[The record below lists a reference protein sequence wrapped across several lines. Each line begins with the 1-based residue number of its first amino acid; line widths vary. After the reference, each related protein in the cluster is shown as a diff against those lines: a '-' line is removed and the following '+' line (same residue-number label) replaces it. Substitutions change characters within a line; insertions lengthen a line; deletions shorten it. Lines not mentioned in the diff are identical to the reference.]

1 MMSDTAVT
9 LFLERVRADGH
20 RPALRLLAAGGAP
33 RDETLTWRAWAERAR
48 AFAAALVANGHR
60 PGEHV
65 AILAGNGLEWPVA
78 DLGVLMAGGVS
89 VGIYPTSAPGQVRQV
104 LEDCGAAFVVV
115 DTAAQ
120 LAKVRAVRHDLSGL
134 RTVVATE
141 ADGGMD
147 VIAWAEW
154 MAHGEAAL
162 GGVPEIGHTLAQ
174 RTNDASPDDTAIL
187 IYTSG
192 STGEPKGA
200 MLSHRT
206 ILASAASIRDTL
218 GLHAGDRSL
227 SFLPF
232 CHSAERIFGLYTR
245 ILVGME
251 AGLVPDHTRVWKAA
265 EAFRPTLFG
274 GLPRFYEKAADVLRA
289 ERLTAAGDE
298 RDRWERTLTLGTE
311 RSRLRRAGQPVP
323 PGLEDAWRT
332 AGATLNDRARALFGG
347 EVRLATSG
355 GATLPLDVAEMLDAL
370 GITILGGYGLTEHLC
385 AVFNRPARYAFD
397 NAGPPMPGTELGIAE
412 DGEVLLRRG
421 ALTFSGYHGRP
432 RETADA
438 FTDDGGWLRTGDL
451 GRVDAHGA
459 LRISGRRKE
468 LIALSNGKKI
478 APLPIESALAQDPW
492 IHQAML
498 YGEGR
503 RFVSALLVLSRPELE
518 SWARRHAADPDD
530 PSVVHDPRLYA
541 SIQAAVDRINAGLS
555 NPERVRRFALLHLP
569 FEGDDLTP
577 TLKLRRAV
585 IAERHR
591 DRLEALYQEP

>member
-1 MMSDTAVT
+1 MADTAVSV
-9 LFLERVRADGH
+9 FLERVRADGH
-20 RPALRLLAAGGAP
+20 RPALRLLAAGGAA
-33 RDETLTWRAWAERAR
+33 RDETLSWREWAERAR
-48 AFAAALVANGHR
+48 AYAAALVADGHR

-65 AILAGNGLEWPVA
+65 AILAGNGVEWPVA

-104 LEDCGAAFVVV
+104 LADCGAVAVVV
-115 DTAAQ
+115 DSAAQ
-120 LAKVRAVRHDLSGL
+120 LAKVRAVRHELPAL
-134 RTVVATE
+134 RTVIA
-141 ADGGMD
+141 ADSDGGMD
-147 VIAWAEW
+147 VVGWGEW
-154 MAHGEAAL
+154 MALGASAL
-162 GGVPEIGHTLAQ
+162 AGDPEIGHALAE
-174 RTNDASPDDTAIL
+174 RTNEAAPDDVAIL

-206 ILASAASIRDTL
+206 VLASAASIRDAL

-251 AGLVPDHTRVWKAA
+251 TGLVPDHNRVWQAA
-265 EAFRPTLFG
+265 ESFRPTLFG
-274 GLPRFYEKAADVLRA
+274 GLPRFYEKAAEALRA
-289 ERLTAAGDE
+289 EQAAAGGEE
-298 RDRWERTLTLGTE
+298 RVRWERTLLLGGE

-323 PGLEDAWRT
+323 RELEDEWRT
-332 AGATLNDRARALFGG
+332 VGGPLIERARAFFGG
-347 EVRLATSG
+347 DVRLATSG
-355 GATLPLDVAEMLDAL
+355 GATLPLDVAELLDAL

-385 AVFNRPARYAFD
+385 AVFNRPGRYAFD
-397 NAGPPMPGTELGIAE
+397 AAGPPMPGTELGIAE
-412 DGEVLLRRG
+412 DGEILIHRS

-432 RETADA
+432 RETREA
-438 FTDDGGWLRTGDL
+438 FSDDGRWLRTGDL
-451 GRVDAHGA
+451 GRIGEDGA
-459 LRISGRRKE
+459 LRVQGRKKE

-478 APLPIESALAQDPW
+478 APLPIESALARDPW

-503 RFVSALLVLSRPELE
+503 RFVSALLVVSRPALQ
-518 SWARRHAADPDD
+518 SWARAHAANPDD

-541 SIQAAVDRINAGLS
+541 TIQQAVDRINAGLS

-569 FEGDDLTP
+569 FDGEDLTP
-577 TLKLRRAV
+577 TLKLRRTV

-591 DRLEALYQEP
+591 DRLEALYQDS

>member
-1 MMSDTAVT
+1 MADTAVSV
-9 LFLERVRADGH
+9 FLDRVRADGH
-20 RPALRLLAAGGAP
+20 RPALRLLAAGGAA
-33 RDETLTWRAWAERAR
+33 RDETLTWRQWAERSR
-48 AFAAALVANGHR
+48 AFAAALVAGGHR
-60 PGEHV
+60 AGEHV

-89 VGIYPTSAPGQVRQV
+89 AGIYPTNAPGQVRQV
-104 LEDCGAAFVVV
+104 LSDCGAVVV
-115 DTAAQ
+115 IVDSAAQ
-120 LAKVRAVRHDLSGL
+120 LAKVRAVRHELPEL
-134 RTVVATE
+134 RTIVATE
-141 ADGGMD
+141 ADGEMD
-147 VIAWAEW
+147 VFSWAEW

-162 GGVPEIGHTLAQ
+162 GGIPEVAHTLAE
-174 RTNDASPDDTAIL
+174 RTSAARPEDTAIL

-200 MLSHRT
+200 MLSHRAV
-206 ILASAASIRDTL
+206 LASAASIRDAL

-232 CHSAERIFGLYTR
+232 CHSAERIFGMYTR
-245 ILVGME
+245 IVTGME
-251 AGLVPDHTRVWKAA
+251 TGLVPDHARVWDAA

-274 GLPRFYEKAADVLRA
+274 GLPRFYEKAAEALRA
-289 ERLTAAGDE
+289 ERAAAGGDE
-298 RDRWERTLTLGTE
+298 RLRWERTIFLGTE

-323 PGLEDAWRT
+323 RELEDEWRT
-332 AGATLNDRARALFGG
+332 VGRPLIDRARGRFGG

-355 GATLPLDVAEMLDAL
+355 GAALPLDVAELLDAL
-370 GITILGGYGLTEHLC
+370 GVTILGGYGLTEHLC
-385 AVFNRPARYAFD
+385 TVFNRPGRYAFD
-397 NAGPPMPGTELGIAE
+397 SAGPPMPGTELRIAE
-412 DGEVLLRRG
+412 DGEILIRRG

-432 RETADA
+432 RETRDA
-438 FTDDGGWLRTGDL
+438 FTQDGGWLRTGDL
-451 GRVDAHGA
+451 GRMGEDGA
-459 LRISGRRKE
+459 LRVRGRNKE
-468 LIALSNGKKI
+468 LIALSNGKKV
-478 APLPIESALAQDPW
+478 APLPIENALAEDPW

-503 RFVSALLVLSRPELE
+503 RFVSALLVVSRPALR
-518 SWARRHAADPDD
+518 SWAHEHAADADD

-541 SIQAAVDRINAGLS
+541 TVQQAVDRINAGLS

-569 FEGDDLTP
+569 FDGDDLTP

>member
-1 MMSDTAVT
+1 MGETAVT
-9 LFLERVRADGH
+9 VFLDRVRADGH

-33 RDETLTWRAWAERAR
+33 RDETLTWRAWAERSR

-60 PGEHV
+60 PGEPV
-65 AILAGNGLEWPVA
+65 AILAGNGLEWPLA
-78 DLGVLMAGGVS
+78 DLGVLMAGGIS
-89 VGIYPTSAPGQVRQV
+89 VGVYPTSAPGQVRQV
-104 LEDCGAAFVVV
+104 LADCGAAFVIV

-120 LAKVRAVRHDLSGL
+120 LAKVRAIRHELPAL
-134 RTVVATE
+134 RTVVAAE
-141 ADGGMD
+141 SDGEMD
-147 VIAWAEW
+147 VFSWAEW

-162 GGVPEIGHTLAQ
+162 GGVPEIAHALAE
-174 RTNDASPDDTAIL
+174 RTSDARGDDTAIL

-200 MLSHRT
+200 ALAHRT
-206 ILASAASIRDTL
+206 VLASAASIRDAL

-232 CHSAERIFGLYTR
+232 CHSAERIFGMYTR
-245 ILVGME
+245 IVTGME
-251 AGLVPDHTRVWKAA
+251 TGLVPDHGRVWKAA
-265 EAFRPTLFG
+265 DAFRPTLFG
-274 GLPRFYEKAADVLRA
+274 GLPRFYEKAAETLRA
-289 ERLTAAGDE
+289 EQASASDGE
-298 RDRWERTLTLGTE
+298 RGRWERTLLLGTE

-323 PGLEDAWRT
+323 RELEDEWRT
-332 AGATLNDRARALFGG
+332 IGAPLIERARGLFGG

-355 GATLPLDVAEMLDAL
+355 GATLPLDVAEYLDAL

-397 NAGPPMPGTELGIAE
+397 AAGPPMPGTELRIAE

-421 ALTFSGYHGRP
+421 ALTFTGYHGRH
-432 RETADA
+432 RETRDA
-438 FTDDGGWLRTGDL
+438 FTPDGEWLRTGDL
-451 GRVDAHGA
+451 GRVGEDGA
-459 LRISGRRKE
+459 LRVQGRKKE
-468 LIALSNGKKI
+468 LIALSNGKKV
-478 APLPIESALAQDPW
+478 APLPIESALARDPW

-503 RFVSALLVLSRPELE
+503 RFVSALLVVSRPALE
-518 SWARRHAADPDD
+518 TWAEEHSADPDD

-541 SIQAAVDRINAGLS
+541 SIQAAVERINAQLS

-569 FEGDDLTP
+569 FEGEDLTP
-577 TLKLRRAV
+577 TLKLRRSV